1 MTTNMGAL
9 DRGLRT
15 LAALGVAALYATGQ
29 IGGVTAA
36 VLGAFALIFLL
47 TSALGTCPLYWPLG
61 LSTRRKA
68 AS

>member
-15 LAALGVAALYATGQ
+15 LAALGVVALYATGQ